1 MAALSIHTFPPE
13 HFTPITHEE
22 LSWGTMHGR
31 VLFYHSSHIGIPCY
45 LHWDDRDEK
54 IVVQSNYTY
63 YTALCSAQ
71 KTTRDIF
78 KAMNI
83 PIDRVTFYLPAEK
96 CMENFIDTPV
106 SELTHQYSLR
116 IISEN
121 EQPIEPVPLGGSL
134 ALGHSFAATL
144 PLSLL
149 PPALPRADFP
159 PRPARTMAY
168 VQY

>member
-1 MAALSIHTFPPE
+1 MAALSIHTFAPE
-13 HFTPITHEE
+13 NFTPITHEE

-63 YTALCSAQ
+63 YTALRSAQ

-83 PIDRVTFYLPAEK
+83 PISQVTFYLPADK

-106 SELTHQYSLR
+106 SDLTHQYSLR

-121 EQPIEPVPLGGSL
+121 EQPTEPVPLGGSL
-134 ALGHSFAATL
+134 AMGRSFAATL